1 METEG
6 AVIGDS
12 TDIDGGKEC
21 EKAPLHVTVGA
32 VIGDVIV
39 TDAAWL
45 TETVGAAIGDKI
57 DIDDV
62 SLVNVPAPVLVVV
75 DTREGVLNIYRSS
88 FNFKRGRYSI
98 SCFSFTLSRLQ
109 SWIFWNSTT
118 LRQFP

>member
-62 SLVNVPAPVLVVV
+62 SLVNVPAAVLVVV
-75 DTREGVLNIYRSS
+75 DTREGVLNLDLVSTSRGAYLAFLLLCPG
-88 FNFKRGRYSI
+88 FNPGFFG
-98 SCFSFTLSRLQ
+98 TPLL
-109 SWIFWNSTT
+109 
-118 LRQFP
+118 